1 MPIES
6 SDTGPGGPICSNCLR
21 PLREHLHHER
31 LDAHG
36 ASESGPS
43 QVGFLY
49 CGSCGWTLHI
59 EPVRTQFMVAGAL
72 GEMEVAAPADE
83 STLDGQFQLRSR
95 DLVTEIRALG
105 FDPFVWVGL
114 INDLGAVGAAKRI
127 LHNHG
132 ILPVT
137 HWLVDQGLPELT
149 LEGEIELM
157 RWADLFDEADRSKA
171 ARRLASAGRQNPNQ

>member
-1 MPIES
+1 
-6 SDTGPGGPICSNCLR
+6 
-21 PLREHLHHER
+21 
-31 LDAHG
+31 
-36 ASESGPS
+36 
-43 QVGFLY
+43 
-49 CGSCGWTLHI
+49 
-59 EPVRTQFMVAGAL
+59 VRTKFVVAGGL
-72 GEMEVAAPADE
+72 GETEVAAPADQ

-114 INDLGAVGAAKRI
+114 INDLGAAEAAKRI
-127 LHNHG
+127 LANHG

-149 LEGEIELM
+149 LEREIQQM

-171 ARRLASAGRQNPNQ
+171 ARRLASAGRQNPNR